1 MTHENVLYVTDMDN
15 SRIVLTGTNSK
26 TAIAVIPDDSN
37 CSSPV
42 SGPVDVFVTEN
53 YVYVGEMTNFHVLN
67 VLYGLLLDA
76 ALTLHIADYGNH
88 RIQRWDYGA
97 SCDVKVAGTGALGN
111 ISLSNLNFPCAIVV
125 DLNGHMYIV
134 DSGNSTLEF
143 YIQPKDYVK
152 MRKYMVAAEVTESS
166 DDVTKW
172 FERQQNPDM
181 GRHYTRIL
189 QNIRS
194 SKERIMAYLNEVDIR
209 LETLVKSLNELYDDH
224 VIELSRR
231 AEIRTYLDSVRRTL
245 DTYEVTKTIDLSGY
259 YPTYYLNFYLATWI
273 TPPYYLI
280 ATSLFKGLLFSEVFK
295 LMI

>member
-1 MTHENVLYVTDMDN
+1 MHLPCCVARIQSINYSKPTSAARKIQQQSITSSEKILYSTKSM
-15 SRIVLTGTNSK
+15 
-26 TAIAVIPDDSN
+26 TAISTSTILSRN
-37 CSSPV
+37 RS
-42 SGPVDVFVTEN
+42 E
-53 YVYVGEMTNFHVLN
+53 L
-67 VLYGLLLDA
+67 
-76 ALTLHIADYGNH
+76 
-88 RIQRWDYGA
+88 R
-97 SCDVKVAGTGALGN
+97 
-111 ISLSNLNFPCAIVV
+111 SLCYEL
-125 DLNGHMYIV
+125 
-134 DSGNSTLEF
+134 
-143 YIQPKDYVK
+143 QDYVK
-152 MRKYMVAAEVTESS
+152 MRKYMVGAEVTESS

-280 ATSLFKGLLFSEVFK
+280 ATPLFKGLLFSEVFK